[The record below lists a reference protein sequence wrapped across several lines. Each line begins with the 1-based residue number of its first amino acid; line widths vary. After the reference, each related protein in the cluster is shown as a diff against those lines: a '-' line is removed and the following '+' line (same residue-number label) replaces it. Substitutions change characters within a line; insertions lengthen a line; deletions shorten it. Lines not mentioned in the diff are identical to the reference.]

1 MKKVIITLVSV
12 TYLLCAPHTHTDS
25 WDSYTQGEL
34 LNRLNLSSSQS
45 AAQVQHNLP
54 TLVTT
59 LKNMYATYGD
69 PSESTMGSKF
79 ITTVLRILKNKDIAR
94 TALPTYAQYIQSIS
108 ETDRGGSRGTGNGR
122 GAGSGNGTGT
132 GTGNGTG
139 NDDGSKGGNNTPSS
153 PGSKVPETVT
163 PEPDPVVPAPA
174 PTPTP
179 INPGQIPPPPPLPPL
194 FPSGNTTKPAPVTKA
209 TLTFAAAKTA
219 MKGLKIGSDLK
230 SGLDDFWDQL
240 KKINPSI
247 FASFDEMTTA
257 GALLDKNPSSASL
270 TEELQNAGRT
280 TTIKK
285 IANKDQLLKKM
296 FDEDRLLYF
305 TFCTGSVATLYRA
318 LDAVI
323 EKEKIA
329 PNTPLFTQLQSLQ
342 NYLVSFITTKPADYQ
357 IKSVQ
362 TDFADCLDAI
372 PDGTFRSAFRSTLQ
386 QTLYMAKA
394 MKYVVDPAT
403 LNVFADFKAN
413 KKDAVLQLIYKANT
427 ELYGVELA
435 LQNYNKHII
444 ATELT
449 KNKITPDQAKALIE
463 AEANSLTESNV
474 KEPLDDA
481 TAAIK
486 ALVPEQKTTFEGI
499 NKELQDLAQKL
510 GVAITPKAP
519 ASSGDKPRVNV
530 IQPST
535 KLKNATS
542 ELLTELTRYL
552 GDTTTNAPTQ
562 TSGNQDDPRL
572 IVPMLE
578 TTLAFT
584 ANSTHKSPF
593 YRTSSDVYG
602 SQPNAVTI
610 DANAM
615 KIQVG
620 ILKDGYD
627 NTTVD
632 NNRTLTSMLG
642 SLFSFLAPTQSDAQ
656 PIKNARGGYDLYVWG
671 PEVADPTTDVY
682 LYKRYVDKKITI
694 RFANIQG
701 DPAVNTTLYLIKSFT
716 KQETADLLRTVSITM
731 PTLGDIPKVLE
742 YLYQN
747 LIQKKPTMTV

>member
-1 MKKVIITLVSV
+1 MI
-12 TYLLCAPHTHTDS
+12 D
-25 WDSYTQGEL
+25 
-34 LNRLNLSSSQS
+34 
-45 AAQVQHNLP
+45 
-54 TLVTT
+54 
-59 LKNMYATYGD
+59 
-69 PSESTMGSKF
+69 
-79 ITTVLRILKNKDIAR
+79 
-94 TALPTYAQYIQSIS
+94 
-108 ETDRGGSRGTGNGR
+108 
-122 GAGSGNGTGT
+122 
-132 GTGNGTG
+132 
-139 NDDGSKGGNNTPSS
+139 
-153 PGSKVPETVT
+153 
-163 PEPDPVVPAPA
+163 
-174 PTPTP
+174 
-179 INPGQIPPPPPLPPL
+179 
-194 FPSGNTTKPAPVTKA
+194 
-209 TLTFAAAKTA
+209 
-219 MKGLKIGSDLK
+219 
-230 SGLDDFWDQL
+230 
-240 KKINPSI
+240 
-247 FASFDEMTTA
+247 
-257 GALLDKNPSSASL
+257 
-270 TEELQNAGRT
+270 
-280 TTIKK
+280 
-285 IANKDQLLKKM
+285 
-296 FDEDRLLYF
+296 
-305 TFCTGSVATLYRA
+305 
-318 LDAVI
+318 
-323 EKEKIA
+323 
-329 PNTPLFTQLQSLQ
+329 
-342 NYLVSFITTKPADYQ
+342 
-357 IKSVQ
+357 
-362 TDFADCLDAI
+362 
-372 PDGTFRSAFRSTLQ
+372 
-386 QTLYMAKA
+386 
-394 MKYVVDPAT
+394 
-403 LNVFADFKAN
+403 
-413 KKDAVLQLIYKANT
+413 KANT

-435 LQNYNKHII
+435 LQNYNKHVI
-444 ATELT
+444 ATELAENT
-449 KNKITPDQAKALIE
+449 ITPDQAKTLIE
-463 AEANSLTESNV
+463 KEANSLTESNV
-474 KEPLDDA
+474 KESLDDA

-486 ALVPEQKTTFEGI
+486 ALIPEQKTTFEGI

-535 KLKNATS
+535 KLKNTTS

-552 GDTTTNAPTQ
+552 GDTATNAPTQ
-562 TSGNQDDPRL
+562 PSGNQDDPRL
-572 IVPMLE
+572 IVP
-578 TTLAFT
+578 

-747 LIQKKPTMTV
+747 LIQKTPKMTV